1 MSDLSPQAQALIE
14 AGRSEAPSAA
24 TKLQIKAKVL
34 AEVGGAAAAGAG
46 GATSASAAGAGGA
59 FKLLATGALVLGLSA
74 GALMYNGG
82 SEPEPEADPSTP
94 VASVDP
100 APVLVEPAPLP
111 PAQVEI
117 SEPQPEAVPA
127 APVPASKVARRAV
140 RSPTRRT
147 KAMPVATEP
156 AKTTRAAPVDAMRLA
171 REARVLKQVRRAL
184 RDGAFEQVLKL
195 AQAHEA
201 EFPEG
206 ALRVER
212 LAAQALAHC
221 ALGAPDIAQR
231 HRAALAAAAPA
242 SAHLRRIDAACAD
255 QTVDSVEP

>member
-46 GATSASAAGAGGA
+46 SASTASAAGAGGA

-74 GALMYNGG
+74 GALMYTNG
-82 SEPEPEADPSTP
+82 SEPEPEANLAPP

-100 APVLVEPAPLP
+100 APVAVEAAPADPAPVEITEPAPK
-111 PAQVEI
+111 
-117 SEPQPEAVPA
+117 AVPA
-127 APVPASKVARRAV
+127 VPVPATRVAQRAA
-140 RSPTRRT
+140 RTPARRT
-147 KAMPVATEP
+147 KTPGAAVEPV
-156 AKTTRAAPVDAMRLA
+156 KAAPVDATRLA
-171 REARVLKQVRRAL
+171 REARLLKQVRRAL

-195 AQAHEA
+195 AQTHEA
-201 EFPEG
+201 EFPDG

-221 ALGAPDIAQR
+221 GLGALDIAQR

-255 QTVDSVEP
+255 RAVTPENP